1 MLRGV
6 IVWLFA
12 ICLFGAAT
20 ANADQNP
27 NCATPVP
34 HNGKAESAS
43 VTFSLLGIDGS
54 PVGTDTVWQPLGG
67 TVSFSLKGA
76 AIADKPPIV
85 CFAYHR
91 GAFQASPRVWLQSND
106 TTNSTLT
113 YDAVVP
119 PKLAGPPRHLNKF
132 FVAARTGIVA
142 LSGEMRVIVPDGK
155 GGALT
160 DVTET
165 IGLTSVVASAV
176 LAFVA
181 MLLAFWFTFGVARW
195 LNVPG
200 KGLLKVIS
208 TRGGVASLSQLQVIL
223 WTFVIG
229 TGAVYVMA
237 ITGGL
242 IDISNGTL
250 ILLGISGVATV
261 GSKLQ
266 NAQSG
271 NSQSTTGAPSVQQ
284 KPGQVMDLRPVGEAD
299 ETEVSLAWSEPTS
312 GGRVRAYRV
321 RYRLGSTA
329 QPPTPGPWMTA
340 GETVTE
346 TRYRVINLEPKT
358 LYDFQVL
365 AFNEYGDA
373 EKASDPISKT
383 TRDRTGDAALLVS
396 GLRLERPPQLG
407 QIDLIW
413 AAVANATGYT
423 VQQRPHQSDDVW
435 KDCDPAPTEA
445 KLSIKTGIDSARW
458 YDFRVAAA
466 GGPWSRVL
474 TVRAQRQ
481 PLWADL
487 VIKPDG
493 TSEIDVTRLQ
503 MLFFTVVTAV
513 FVAIKI
519 GYSYTIPDIPQ
530 GFLVLMGIS
539 NGIYLSAKFVPDE

>member
-1 MLRGV
+1 M
-6 IVWLFA
+6 
-12 ICLFGAAT
+12 
-20 ANADQNP
+20 
-27 NCATPVP
+27 
-34 HNGKAESAS
+34 
-43 VTFSLLGIDGS
+43 
-54 PVGTDTVWQPLGG
+54 
-67 TVSFSLKGA
+67 
-76 AIADKPPIV
+76 
-85 CFAYHR
+85 
-91 GAFQASPRVWLQSND
+91 
-106 TTNSTLT
+106 
-113 YDAVVP
+113 
-119 PKLAGPPRHLNKF
+119 
-132 FVAARTGIVA
+132 
-142 LSGEMRVIVPDGK
+142 
-155 GGALT
+155 
-160 DVTET
+160 
-165 IGLTSVVASAV
+165 
-176 LAFVA
+176 
-181 MLLAFWFTFGVARW
+181 
-195 LNVPG
+195 
-200 KGLLKVIS
+200 IS

-271 NSQSTTGAPSVQQ
+271 NSQSTTGRIGAAEAR
-284 KPGQVMDLRPVGEAD
+284 PGHG
-299 ETEVSLAWSEPTS
+299 LAAGRRCRRNRGFARLVRTNL
-312 GGRVRAYRV
+312 GRRVRAYRV